1 MATTPGFASTA
12 RVSSGLATTADT
24 SRTAPTNRALV
35 FAAGANGSRIER
47 IGLEAIGTTIASSL
61 RIFLMQGNPVPIIS
75 SITFA
80 TTTATVTTVS
90 PHGMKTGDLVTVWGA
105 SPSQYNVTAVAV
117 TVTTTTAF
125 TYTMAAA
132 PAVNAVLLGQASFTP
147 ATPSLVLWQEIP
159 FTAITP
165 SVSVAPYNST
175 LEAVTTP
182 EKMPILLQPG
192 WSIVATVNDTQTSSG
207 INVIA
212 FGGDF

>member
-1 MATTPGFASTA
+1 MSTTPGFASTA
-12 RVSSGLATTADT
+12 RVSVGLATTADT
-24 SRTAPTNRALV
+24 SRTAPTTRALV
-35 FAAGANGSRIER
+35 FPAGPNGSRIER
-47 IGLEAIGTTIASSL
+47 IGLNAIGTTIASSL
-61 RIFLMQGNPVPIIS
+61 RIFLMQGNPVPAIA
-75 SITFA
+75 SITFS
-80 TTTATVTTVS
+80 TTTATATTVT

-105 SPSQYNVTAVAV
+105 SPSQYNV

-147 ATPSLVLWQEIP
+147 ATPALSLWQEIP

-165 SVSVAPYNST
+165 STSIAPYNST